1 MKPIPE
7 KFYKGDKH
15 PTARTVG
22 QLKKILAE
30 LPDSLTIESDFGD
43 DVELVVYNHGE
54 SDQHLEIR
62 ERIA

>member
-1 MKPIPE
+1 MKIPE
-7 KFYKGDKH
+7 KFYKGSKH

-30 LPDSLTIESDFGD
+30 LPDSLPIESGFEKR
-43 DVELVVYNHGE
+43 VELVVYNHGQ

-62 ERIA
+62 EPLA